1 MFRHFRRRMP
11 HRSIALIVAVGTLGP
26 AAAVEAQELL
36 YVASQE
42 EVTVA
47 VIDMRSHELIETVD
61 LKALG
66 YSETAKAHHTAVE
79 PDGSH
84 WYVSLIAA
92 GKVLKFDRDNRLVG
106 EADFE
111 TPGMLSLDP
120 ESDLMY
126 VGRSMAAV
134 NPPQRVGVIDRS
146 TMELEEVDVFFPR
159 PHALIVDTHG
169 DRFFS
174 ASLGQNSIA
183 YAPLGEEEVDLL
195 GLDGMNHMLVQF
207 AVSPDGNWM
216 VSGGQMTGDLL
227 IFDLSGDEPEV
238 VNSIDVGGQPWH
250 PSFTPDGRFVW
261 IPNQAANTVT
271 VVDTE
276 SWTVARVSGIWYPR
290 PKSTTV
296 VLGTS
301 PANPA
306 EDAEKELLNRKRV
319 DALNP
324 ETTFRYA
331 RLTVPLCRGAFSE
344 IDSLPSTGNVSSDTH
359 EYVPPSVSSSVR
371 NHCIA
376 KSLPNRVRSPT
387 FR

>member
-1 MFRHFRRRMP
+1 MSRHVRRLMP
-11 HRSIALIVAVGTLGP
+11 HRLIALIVAAGTLVP
-26 AAAVEAQELL
+26 AAAAEAQELL

-47 VIDMRSHELIETVD
+47 VIDMSTNALVETID

-92 GKVLKFDRDNRLVG
+92 GKVLKFDRANRLVG

-120 ESDLMY
+120 ESNLLY

-134 NPPQRVGVIDRS
+134 NPPQRIGVIHRS

-159 PHALIVDTHG
+159 PHALVVDTHG

-207 AVSPDGNWM
+207 AVSPDGDWM
-216 VSGGQMTGDLL
+216 VGGGQMTGDLL
-227 IFDLSGDEPEV
+227 VFDLTGDQPAV

-261 IPNQAANTVT
+261 IPNQTANTLT

-276 SWTVARVSGIWYPR
+276 SWTVTDVIEHPALIEPHGSAVSPDGSTVYVSGRNVSGTYQPADGSEGR
-290 PKSTTV
+290 PGTV
-296 VLGTS
+296 V
-301 PANPA
+301 AI
-306 EDAEKELLNRKRV
+306 DAATHDVVAVIEV
-319 DALNP
+319 G
-324 ETTFRYA
+324 RYA
-331 RLTVPLCRGAFSE
+331 AGMSAPSRG
-344 IDSLPSTGNVSSDTH
+344 IGN
-359 EYVPPSVSSSVR
+359 
-371 NHCIA
+371 
-376 KSLPNRVRSPT
+376 
-387 FR
+387 

>member
-1 MFRHFRRRMP
+1 MSRLVWRLTSSRLT
-11 HRSIALIVAVGTLGP
+11 ALVLAAGTLVP
-26 AAAVEAQELL
+26 AAAAEAQEFL

-47 VIDMRSHELIETVD
+47 VIDMRTNALVETVD
-61 LKALG
+61 LKGLG

-79 PDGSH
+79 PDGSF

-92 GKVLKFDRDNRLVG
+92 GKVLKFDRANRLVG

-120 ESDLMY
+120 ESDLLY

-134 NPPQRVGVIDRS
+134 NPPQRIGVIHRS
-146 TMELEEVDVFFPR
+146 SMELEEVDVFFPR
-159 PHALIVDTHG
+159 PHALVVDTHR

-183 YAPLGEEEVDLL
+183 FATLGEEEVDLL

-207 AVSPDGNWM
+207 AVSPDGDWM
-216 VSGGQMTGDLL
+216 VGGGQMTGDLL
-227 IFDLSGDEPEV
+227 VFDLTGDGPTV

-271 VVDTE
+271 VVNTE
-276 SWTVARVSGIWYPR
+276 SWTISDVIEHPALIEPHGSAVSPDGSTVYVSGRNVAGTYHPADGSEGR
-290 PKSTTV
+290 PGTV
-296 VLGTS
+296 LAIDARTHEVLAVIEVG
-301 PANPA
+301 
-306 EDAEKELLNRKRV
+306 
-319 DALNP
+319 
-324 ETTFRYA
+324 RYA
-331 RLTVPLCRGAFSE
+331 AGMSAP
-344 IDSLPSTGNVSSDTH
+344 SLSIG
-359 EYVPPSVSSSVR
+359 R
-371 NHCIA
+371 
-376 KSLPNRVRSPT
+376 
-387 FR
+387 

>member
-1 MFRHFRRRMP
+1 MTRHFQRLMP
-11 HRSIALIVAVGTLGP
+11 HRLIALIVAVGTLVP
-26 AAAVEAQELL
+26 AAAVEAQQHL

-47 VIDMRSHELIETVD
+47 VIDMGTNQLVETVD

-195 GLDGMNHMLVQF
+195 GLASNDADNGDADDG
-207 AVSPDGNWM
+207 DGG
-216 VSGGQMTGDLL
+216 VDDGGGADGGD
-227 IFDLSGDEPEV
+227 GD
-238 VNSIDVGGQPWH
+238 
-250 PSFTPDGRFVW
+250 
-261 IPNQAANTVT
+261 
-271 VVDTE
+271 
-276 SWTVARVSGIWYPR
+276 
-290 PKSTTV
+290 
-296 VLGTS
+296 
-301 PANPA
+301 
-306 EDAEKELLNRKRV
+306 
-319 DALNP
+319 
-324 ETTFRYA
+324 
-331 RLTVPLCRGAFSE
+331 
-344 IDSLPSTGNVSSDTH
+344 
-359 EYVPPSVSSSVR
+359 
-371 NHCIA
+371 
-376 KSLPNRVRSPT
+376 
-387 FR
+387 